1 MKNIQKESAVA
12 LRRQIGYV
20 IQHVG
25 LLPHMTVAD
34 NVALVPRL
42 NKWDE
47 KAIECRVDELM
58 AMVGLEP
65 KVFRNRYPAELS
77 GGQQQRI
84 GVIRALAADPPVVLM
99 DEPFSALDPIS
110 REQLQ
115 DELLRLQQKLK
126 KTIVFVTHD
135 IDEAI
140 KLADRMCIM
149 KQGQVVQL
157 DMPEQILRHPV
168 NDFVRSFIGPQR
180 ISQIGTLLPTL
191 AEVMHKPIT
200 ARVDWG
206 LAESISSMKKHKVD
220 TLLIVDERQ
229 RLLGVAGVWDI
240 QNYFHEEDLTLGDI
254 IRTKIPVIQHDQ
266 SLQEAI
272 RLISKQG
279 LAYLPVVNSNHELLG
294 VVTRASLV
302 DVMAKQFS
310 AGGVYIAC

>member
-1 MKNIQKESAVA
+1 
-12 LRRQIGYV
+12 
-20 IQHVG
+20 
-25 LLPHMTVAD
+25 
-34 NVALVPRL
+34 
-42 NKWDE
+42 
-47 KAIECRVDELM
+47 
-58 AMVGLEP
+58 
-65 KVFRNRYPAELS
+65 
-77 GGQQQRI
+77 
-84 GVIRALAADPPVVLM
+84 
-99 DEPFSALDPIS
+99 
-110 REQLQ
+110 
-115 DELLRLQQKLK
+115 
-126 KTIVFVTHD
+126 
-135 IDEAI
+135 
-140 KLADRMCIM
+140 M